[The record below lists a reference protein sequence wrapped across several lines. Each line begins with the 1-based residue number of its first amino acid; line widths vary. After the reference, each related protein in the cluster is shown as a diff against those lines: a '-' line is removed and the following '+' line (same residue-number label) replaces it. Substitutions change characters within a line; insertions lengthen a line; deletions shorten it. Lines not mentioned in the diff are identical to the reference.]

1 MPLTVTVVHT
11 PNAVS
16 SEEWRTLHR
25 AAGRLPHELRLTV
38 HGILHPTGRQL
49 QNALESWL
57 KGHLSDDEPEGSTDE
72 GSTEQSRLSTTV
84 GGIPLAALSAD
95 SPQIHSGMV
104 VLLRTASSSSR
115 HRTTTRPARSGL
127 STLRICIDGGPD
139 AGRILPL
146 RRGSCTVGRAGEVA
160 VADPSM
166 GRIQCRLTVDD
177 RGVSLKEQGKEQPWT
192 SDEPLMLGNTTL
204 QLLNG
209 PSPSGPGGR
218 WPVQAEHVTE
228 KPPEG
233 KHRMTLVMALVP
245 LLVGIVLVTMTGMWF
260 FLLFSA
266 VSALVATGTV
276 IDAVRRRRLYHRALQ
291 QAAEMWGQR
300 RDAALPT
307 PGRLAQ
313 MLREGVGPRLAAET
327 VRLGTGQLTAELKAS
342 ASETPPAT
350 GVLSAAALALTP
362 GEQTVLRGHR
372 REVER
377 LLRWV
382 LLQLLL
388 RPAENRA
395 PVLLLKD
402 RHFTVPPEVRD
413 ISHFTVLQNRDL
425 RNRNHPETAAG
436 TSAGVLVILEE
447 ERADRSLLDRS
458 YGREQHVIV
467 CSYAPAQAAQRHPG
481 QTVDL
486 FEQTLIRNVED
497 SPDTEVT
504 DLQPDGL
511 SSQTFAEL
519 LRLALPHSAGSGESS
534 RIPRQYEAP
543 LPEPLMSQSAQR
555 SLTTELG
562 RGTDDVE
569 LLDLVNDGPHILLAG
584 TSGSG
589 KSELLKSLMLGW
601 AAAYGPEEVNFILF
615 DFKGGATFQKINQLE
630 HSLGLVTDLVQA
642 QAERTL
648 ESIHSELKRRE
659 RLFLETGAGDYAE
672 YRRLEPDRA
681 LARILVVIDEF
692 RIFSHELP
700 DTMDEL
706 MRLATLG
713 RSLGLHLVLAT
724 QRPQGV
730 VTADIRANIGSI
742 VTLRLR
748 SEGESEHLVGT
759 KEAGRIPRDLPG
771 RGIIRRPG
779 EEPRPFQSARLTSGT
794 ETLTA
799 TPESEYVPGE
809 AEAEWSDTSSQIV
822 RRMAS
827 AAPGRQRV
835 HTPLLPP
842 LPEEIPCSPPNTSP
856 AVGLVDDPA
865 RQDQWELP
873 FLPADP
879 QSLAFIGEGSSG
891 GVQGLAALTSQLLT
905 SPEEAHL
912 YLLDGDRSLERFRHH
927 PRVGSWVT
935 EEHMPELEHLL
946 SVLKDELTA
955 RRIGRGT
962 SSVPLILVMSGHSQ
976 WHMAAQSAGP
986 GVMDHVLGTLISEGA
1001 GVGISAVLS
1010 GGRELV
1016 SGRLGARVPN
1026 RIYLP
1031 YGVSEDT
1038 SFMWPKLRPVDTRP
1052 GRGVLVTP
1060 KHPAPGLEIQ
1070 LLTAAPDEALD
1081 DRFSTEEPGSS
1092 MLRVHPLPETLSY
1105 EDLAVLADEQDPA
1118 AEIGPVVG
1126 VAQFTH
1132 APVPM
1137 GLGPVNLILG
1147 ARGTGKSSCLEVL
1160 RRQLGA
1166 RSQDWEQ
1173 EPEGDADLP
1182 EILLID
1188 DADRLKP
1195 EDHQRLERLL
1205 QQGVRIVATAAP
1217 GTGVFTA
1224 LPWAHRAR
1232 GGPGNMLLSPTHRSQ
1247 ADAFAVSVPVLERPI
1262 PGRAVR
1268 LRPEAPMMLQ
1278 WASPTSASLSTHSA
1292 HSQ

>member
-1 MPLTVTVVHT
+1 MPLTVTLVHA
-11 PNAVS
+11 PGAVS
-16 SEEWRTLHR
+16 PEEWRTLHR
-25 AAGRLPHELRLTV
+25 TAGRLPHELRLTL
-38 HGILHPTGRQL
+38 HGIPRPTGGQL
-49 QNALESWL
+49 QHALENWL
-57 KGHLSDDEPEGSTDE
+57 SGHLSESEPED
-72 GSTEQSRLSTTV
+72 STEQSRLIATV
-84 GGIPLAALSAD
+84 GGTPLTRLSAD
-95 SPQIHSGMV
+95 SPQVHPGMV
-104 VLLRTASSSSR
+104 VLLSAASSFIG
-115 HRTTTRPARSGL
+115 HQTTPRPGRSGM
-127 STLRICIDGGPD
+127 STLRLCIDRGPD
-139 AGRILPL
+139 AGRIHPL
-146 RRGSCTVGRAGEVA
+146 RRGSCTIGRAGDVA

-166 GRIQCRLTVDD
+166 GRIQSRLTVGE
-177 RGVSLKEQGKEQPWT
+177 RGVSLKDQERERPWA
-192 SDEPLMLGNTTL
+192 SDEPLTLGNTTL

-209 PSPSGPGGR
+209 PAPLGPGGR
-218 WPVQAEHVTE
+218 WPVPAEEVAE

-233 KHRMTLVMALVP
+233 KHRMMLVMALVP

-266 VSALVATGTV
+266 VSALVALGTV

-291 QAAEMWGQR
+291 QAAEAWGQR

-313 MLREGVGPRLAAET
+313 KLREDIGPRLPAEM
-327 VRLGTGQLTAELKAS
+327 VRLGTGRLVAELKAS

-350 GVLSAAALALTP
+350 RVFSGAAMTFTP

-377 LLRWV
+377 LLRWI

-388 RPAENRA
+388 QPAEERA

-402 RHFTVPPEVRD
+402 RHFAVPPDVRD
-413 ISHFTVLQNRDL
+413 LSGFSVVHNKDL
-425 RNRNHPETAAG
+425 RSGKLSDIMAEISG
-436 TSAGVLVILEE
+436 GVLVVLGTES
-447 ERADRSLLDRS
+447 ADDSLLHQS
-458 YGREQHVIV
+458 CGRAWHVIA

-481 QTVDL
+481 QIVDL
-486 FEQTLIRNVED
+486 FAKTLIRNVED
-497 SPDTEVT
+497 NPGPQATG
-504 DLQPDGL
+504 LQPDGL
-511 SSQTFAEL
+511 SSQTFAGL
-519 LRLALPHSAGSGESS
+519 LRLALPHSGGSGESS
-534 RIPRQYEAP
+534 GIPRQYDAT
-543 LPEPLMSQSAQR
+543 LPEPLMSQSARR
-555 SLTTELG
+555 SLTAELG
-562 RGTDDVE
+562 RGTDGVE

-630 HSLGLVTDLVQA
+630 HSLGLVTDLIQA

-659 RLFLETGAGDYAE
+659 RLFLEVSAGDYAE

-799 TPESEYVPGE
+799 VPESEHVPGHVLGE
-809 AEAEWSDTSSQIV
+809 AEAEWTDTSSQIV
-822 RRMAS
+822 RRMSS
-827 AAPGRQRV
+827 AAPGRHRV

-842 LPEEIPCSPPNTSP
+842 LSEEIPCSPPNASP
-856 AVGLVDDPA
+856 AIGLVDDPA

-879 QSLAFIGEGSSG
+879 QSLALIGEGSSG
-891 GVQGLAALTSQLLT
+891 GAQGLTALTSQLLA
-905 SPEEAHL
+905 SSEDAHL

-935 EEHMPELEHLL
+935 EEHMQELEHLL
-946 SVLKDELTA
+946 SALKDELTA

-962 SSVPLILVMSGHSQ
+962 SSVPLVLVMSGHSQ

-1001 GVGISAVLS
+1001 DVGISAVLS

-1038 SFMWPKLRPVDTRP
+1038 SFMWPKLRPVDTLP

-1070 LLTAAPDEALD
+1070 LLTAAADEALD
-1081 DRFSTEEPGSS
+1081 ERFSAAHPEDS
-1092 MLRVHPLPETLSY
+1092 MLRVHPLPETLPY
-1105 EDLAVLADEQDPA
+1105 EDLAVAADEQA
-1118 AEIGPVVG
+1118 AGVETGPVVG

-1132 APVPM
+1132 APVRM
-1137 GLGPVNLILG
+1137 DLGPVSLILG

-1173 EPEGDADLP
+1173 EPGRDADLP
-1182 EILLID
+1182 EILLVD
-1188 DADRLKP
+1188 DADRLNP
-1195 EDHQRLERLL
+1195 EDHQLLERLL

-1217 GTGVFTA
+1217 GAGIFTI

-1268 LRPEAPMMLQ
+1268 LRPEDPVMLQ
-1278 WASPTSASLSTHSA
+1278 WASPTSASLPTHSA